1 MVEITATG
9 GCRYVKVS
17 LTRNGQN
24 NVCPVRTYTIKLLSS
39 TMDELASA
47 KISHNQHTFNELPLN
62 TLFYVTVLSSNA
74 IVALSN
80 SATTFVRTMDLKG
93 SYVRMHKYSYAH
105 IYIYYIYTHIYVH
118 IYVVL
123 YVLVLICTV

>member
-39 TMDELASA
+39 TMDELAIA
-47 KISHNQHTFNELPLN
+47 KTSFNQHTFNELPLN
-62 TLFYVTVLSSNA
+62 TLFYVTVLSNNA

-93 SYVRMHKYSYAH
+93 SYVCMHKYSYAH
-105 IYIYYIYTHIYVH
+105 IYIYYIYTHVYVH

-123 YVLVLICTV
+123 YVLALICTV